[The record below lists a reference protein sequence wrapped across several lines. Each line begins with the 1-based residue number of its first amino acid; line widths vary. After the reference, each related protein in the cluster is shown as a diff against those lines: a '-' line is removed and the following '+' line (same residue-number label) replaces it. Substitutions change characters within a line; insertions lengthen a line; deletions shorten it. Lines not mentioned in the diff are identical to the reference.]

1 MISVALIKVDW
12 LIDWLID
19 KLPGLP
25 TPSHCAPSR
34 SETCISSAAAAKYI
48 SVNFSSRKFLF

>member
-1 MISVALIKVDW
+1 MINWSLNDKCCFNS
-12 LIDWLID
+12 WLID

-48 SVNFSSRKFLF
+48 SVNFSSRKL